1 MHPAVATLEGVNAVS
16 VRLLS
21 SEEVAR
27 ALSLR
32 DLTDPREGA
41 HAMQRLVDD
50 LLAAL
55 TRAWRCESLIV
66 RAPRIV
72 ACTENYDALGYSSD
86 AVTRDARY
94 TRYVSA
100 TEMLRSHTSALIPGA
115 LRTLNHDC
123 DDVVVACPG
132 IVYRRDA
139 IDRLH
144 TGTPHQVDVWRVVR
158 DRALTVGDLKEMVEL
173 VVGALLP
180 GAEWRVESRVHPY
193 TTDGLQI
200 DVLNGDEWVEI
211 GECGLAAEP
220 VLRGARLDAHTGL
233 AMGLGL
239 DRVLML
245 RKGMADIRL
254 LRATDPRIANQMRD
268 LSLYRPVSSRP
279 AIARDLSL
287 AVAAD
292 DDVELLGDRVR
303 DALGAD
309 ADAVEAV
316 EVLSETPMSELSDVA
331 RGRLGMRA
339 GQKNV
344 LVRVVLRHAERTLT
358 RPEANELRERV
369 FAALH
374 AGDLDLNANRSR

>member
-1 MHPAVATLEGVNAVS
+1 
-16 VRLLS
+16 
-21 SEEVAR
+21 
-27 ALSLR
+27 
-32 DLTDPREGA
+32 
-41 HAMQRLVDD
+41 
-50 LLAAL
+50 
-55 TRAWRCESLIV
+55 
-66 RAPRIV
+66 
-72 ACTENYDALGYSSD
+72 
-86 AVTRDARY
+86 
-94 TRYVSA
+94 
-100 TEMLRSHTSALIPGA
+100 
-115 LRTLNHDC
+115 LRTINGDYN
-123 DDVVVACPG
+123 DVVLACPG

-158 DRALTVGDLKEMVEL
+158 DRVLTVGDLKDMIEL
-173 VVGALLP
+173 VVAAVLP
-180 GAEWRVESRVHPY
+180 GAEWRVEPRVHPY

-211 GECGLAAEP
+211 GECGLAAEH
-220 VLRGARLDAHTGL
+220 VLHGAHLDRHTGL
-233 AMGLGL
+233 AMGIGL

-268 LSLYRPVSSRP
+268 LSLYRPVSNRP

-287 AVAAD
+287 AVAED

-303 DALGAD
+303 DALGED
-309 ADAVEAV
+309 ADSVEAV
-316 EVLSETPMSELSDVA
+316 EVLSETPRSELGDLP
-331 RGRLGMRA
+331 RERLGIRE

-374 AGDLDLNANRSR
+374 RGDA

>member
-1 MHPAVATLEGVNAVS
+1 VS
-16 VRLLS
+16 TRILS
-21 SEEVAR
+21 SSEIAR
-27 ALSLR
+27 ALALR
-32 DLTDPREGA
+32 DLTDPCEGA
-41 HAMQRLVDD
+41 HAMQRLVDE

-55 TRAWRCESLIV
+55 TRAWRCESLII

-72 ACTENYDALGYSSD
+72 ACSENYDALGYTGD

-94 TRYVSA
+94 TRYVSE

-115 LRTLNHDC
+115 LRALNGDD
-123 DDVVVACPG
+123 DDVVIACPG

-144 TGTPHQVDVWRVVR
+144 TGTPHQLDVWRVVR
-158 DRALTVGDLKEMVEL
+158 HRALTVGDLKEMIEL
-173 VVGALLP
+173 VVAAVVP
-180 GAEWRVESRVHPY
+180 GAEWRVEPRVHPY

-211 GECGLAAEP
+211 GECGLAAQH
-220 VLRGARLDAHTGL
+220 VLHGAQLDAHTGL
-233 AMGLGL
+233 AMGIGL

-245 RKGMADIRL
+245 RKGLADIRL

-268 LSLYRPVSSRP
+268 LSLYRPVSNRP

-287 AVAAD
+287 AVAVD

-303 DALGAD
+303 DALGDD
-309 ADAVEAV
+309 ADSVEAV
-316 EVLSETPMSELSDVA
+316 EVLSETPMAELSEVA
-331 RGRLGMRA
+331 RERLGIRD

-358 RPEANELRERV
+358 RAEANELRERV
-369 FAALH
+369 FSALH
-374 AGDLDLNANRSR
+374 QGE